1 MMFRGG
7 MHGIGNYIGGNCF
20 GSENWAGG
28 GFGGGYGLM
37 HSGLGMIIMLA
48 VTALVVAGIILIA
61 RKATRRHNSNASLE
75 ALKMRL
81 AKGEITEEEYR
92 RIKAVLE

>member
-7 MHGIGNYIGGNCF
+7 MHGIGNCLNGNCF

-28 GFGGGYGLM
+28 GFGGYGLM

-48 VTALVVAGIILIA
+48 VTILVAAGIILLA
-61 RKATRRHNSNASLE
+61 RKTARRRGSDATLE

-81 AKGEITEEEYR
+81 AQGEITEEEYR
-92 RIKAVLE
+92 RIKAVL